1 MKVKCIIH
9 EFYDREQ
16 EKYVKEGEIFEVKPE
31 RAKVLIQKGF
41 VEEFKESKEKQ
52 NKEPK
57 DAK

>member
-16 EKYVKEGEIFEVKPE
+16 EKYVKEGEAFEVGPE

-41 VEEFKESKEKQ
+41 VEEVKENKEKL